1 MGMDILYVMA
11 VWIHILTVAI
21 WIGAM
26 FFSDPNSIRLASRLA
41 EKFHGVGWYAQAVL
55 WTTGLFMLNY
65 RGVSLRTLFSADF
78 ISSSWGRTVWA
89 KLLLVL
95 VLLAFQ
101 IMVGHKPSKLVYG
114 YILVAF
120 VVVALSVLIVRP
132 VIVF

>member
-26 FFSDPNSIRLASRLA
+26 FFSDPNSIRIASRLA
-41 EKFHGVGWYAQAVL
+41 EKYHGVGWYAQAVL
-55 WTTGLFMLNY
+55 WTTGLFMLQY

-101 IMVGHKPSKLVYG
+101 IVVGHKPSKLVYG

-132 VIVF
+132 VITF

>member
-1 MGMDILYVMA
+1 MGMDLLYVMA

-21 WIGAM
+21 WMGAM
-26 FFSDPNSIRLASRLA
+26 FFSDPNSIRIASRLA
-41 EKFHGVGWYAQAVL
+41 EKYHGVGWYAQAVL
-55 WTTGLFMLNY
+55 WTTVLFMLNY

-132 VIVF
+132 VITF

>member
-1 MGMDILYVMA
+1 MGMDLLYVMA
-11 VWIHILTVAI
+11 VWIHILTVVI

-26 FFSDPNSIRLASRLA
+26 FFSDPNSIRIASRLA
-41 EKFHGVGWYAQAVL
+41 EKYHGVGWYAQAVL

-132 VIVF
+132 VITF

>member
-1 MGMDILYVMA
+1 MGMDLLYVMA

-26 FFSDPNSIRLASRLA
+26 FFSDPNSIRIASRLA
-41 EKFHGVGWYAQAVL
+41 EKYHGVGWYAQAVL

-132 VIVF
+132 VITF

>member
-26 FFSDPNSIRLASRLA
+26 FFSDPNSIRIASRLA
-41 EKFHGVGWYAQAVL
+41 EKYHGVGWYAQAVL

-132 VIVF
+132 VITF

>member
-1 MGMDILYVMA
+1 MDILYVMA
-11 VWIHILTVAI
+11 VWIHILTVTI

-89 KLLLVL
+89 KLALVL
-95 VLLAFQ
+95 VLLGFQ
-101 IMVGHKPSKLVYG
+101 IVVGHKPSKLVYG

-120 VVVALSVLIVRP
+120 VVVGLSVLIVRP

>member
-26 FFSDPNSIRLASRLA
+26 FFSDPNSIRIASRLA
-41 EKFHGVGWYAQAVL
+41 EKYHGVGWYAQAVL

-65 RGVSLRTLFSADF
+65 RGVSPRTLFSADF

-95 VLLAFQ
+95 VLLVFQ
-101 IMVGHKPSKLVYG
+101 IVVGHKPSKLVYG

-132 VIVF
+132 VITF